1 MSTQATAPA
10 DAAADAELP
19 AHLPVTCVLL
29 DTIAGLPRTNPALVV
44 AACVH
49 IACDFGRHLHL
60 HDEVAALLR
69 ACAAELQADA
79 AGAAHRTLQ

>member
-1 MSTQATAPA
+1 MDGSNAPTSG
-10 DAAADAELP
+10 ETKLNMP
-19 AHLPVTCVLL
+19 A
-29 DTIAGLPRTNPALVV
+29 NPALVV

-69 ACAAELQADA
+69 ACAAELEADA